1 MMMAIPLTV
10 KIAMNF
16 PATALSLN
24 ENERERS
31 RILSELISNAIKR
44 SEDQAIP
51 FSQFLQLALYEPH
64 YGYYTSSDN
73 IIGTGGDYITAPELG
88 DTFGKCIARKISQAL
103 RVFNKPATV
112 YEFGAGN
119 GKLAIQILKE
129 MERIGVSFQS
139 YQIVEVSKT
148 LRQRQQSLFQR
159 EVPWAVDKIEWLSEL
174 PQDGIFGVVIANE
187 VLDAMP
193 VEIFKFTN
201 GRYLQAYV
209 EKSGDEFS
217 TVFRNALKPDFKKKI
232 DAMKGIA
239 KPNGYISEFHCQAEA
254 WIRSISETL
263 VQGLLLV
270 IDYGFPEQE
279 YYHPDRSEGT
289 LVCHRRH
296 YVHHDPYICVGCQDI
311 STHVNFSGIA
321 SIAIENGMKL
331 NGYTSLGAFLLE
343 LGLLDLSRESSGVES
358 IVKMNQQVLTL
369 TSPSEMGELFKV
381 MELTK
386 NLDSDRTGFQQ
397 FDRSNRL

>member
-1 MMMAIPLTV
+1 MMMTIPLTV

-16 PATALSLN
+16 PATTLSLN

-44 SEDQAIP
+44 SEDHAIP
-51 FSQFLQLALYEPH
+51 FSRFLQLALYEPH
-64 YGYYTSSDN
+64 YGYYTSSDT
-73 IIGTGGDYITAPELG
+73 IIGNDGDYITAPELG
-88 DTFGKCIARKISQAL
+88 DTFGRCIARKISQAL
-103 RVFNKPATV
+103 RAFNKPATV

-119 GKLAIQILKE
+119 GKLAIQIMKE
-129 MERIGVSFQS
+129 MERVGVSFQS

-159 EVPWAVDKIEWLSEL
+159 EVPWAVDRIEWLSEL
-174 PQDGIFGVVIANE
+174 PKEGIFGVVIANE

-209 EKSGDEFS
+209 KKSGDEFS

-232 DAMKGIA
+232 DAMKEVA

-263 VQGLLLV
+263 VQGSLLV

-296 YVHHDPYICVGCQDI
+296 YVHHDPYICIGCQDI

-343 LGLLDLSRESSGVES
+343 LGLLDQSKESSGVEN
-358 IVKMNQQVLTL
+358 IAKMNQQVLTL

-386 NLDSDRTGFQQ
+386 NLDSERAGFQQ